1 MARTRERRALLE
13 AINSRIKDVSRLT
26 LLFSE
31 AMASRL
37 GVGVTDLECLDLVAR
52 GSNVTAGAL
61 AEGTGLTTGAITGA
75 IDRLERAGLV
85 ERKRDGT
92 DRRKVIVA
100 GTPAT
105 RRVDPW
111 REQMRR
117 AVTRILARYDDDE
130 LAFFERALGELSEAA
145 ELVIASTR
153 AGEK

>member
-1 MARTRERRALLE
+1 
-13 AINSRIKDVSRLT
+13 
-26 LLFSE
+26 
-31 AMASRL
+31 MASRL
-37 GVGVTDLECLDLVAR
+37 GVGMTDLECLDAVAR

-61 AEGTGLTTGAITGA
+61 AEKTGLTTGAITGA

-85 ERKRDGT
+85 KRQRDDS

-105 RRVDPW
+105 QRADPW

-117 AVTRILARYDDDE
+117 AVTRVLARYDEDD

-145 ELVIASTR
+145 RGVIASMR
-153 AGEK
+153 AEEK